1 MGLVYNAFLPA
12 PVDSDVVTRKLK
24 IVVDGV
30 TAVLTVNPQTTVYEL
45 PPVKDGA
52 SIELSICD
60 IDDAGNE
67 SGYNEPLKFTAVDTI
82 VPAVPGAVNVKIVKE
97 VADPVVV
104 EAEVVVKPAAPPAP
118 APVDDD
124 EEDTVN
130 VPPALQPFLGMKKF
144 ELV

>member
-52 SIELSICD
+52 SVELSICD

-97 VADPVVV
+97 VPDPVVV
-104 EAEVVVKPAAPPAP
+104 KAEVVVKPVAPPAP
-118 APVDDD
+118 PPVDDD
-124 EEDTVN
+124 EEDTEILN
-130 VPPALQPFLGMKKF
+130 
-144 ELV
+144 

>member
-52 SIELSICD
+52 SVELSICD

-104 EAEVVVKPAAPPAP
+104 EAEVVVKPVAPPAP
-118 APVDDD
+118 PPVDDD
-124 EEDTVN
+124 EEDTEVLN
-130 VPPALQPFLGMKKF
+130 
-144 ELV
+144 